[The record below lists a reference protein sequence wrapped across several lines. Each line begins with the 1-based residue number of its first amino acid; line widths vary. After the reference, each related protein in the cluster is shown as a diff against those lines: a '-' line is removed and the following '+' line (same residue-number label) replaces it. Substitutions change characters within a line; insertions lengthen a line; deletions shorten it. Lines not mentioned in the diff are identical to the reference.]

1 MCFTRARRQLVIS
14 WSERLDTPPSRA
26 DDDGGRRE
34 QQLKRSRFVKNLPTE
49 IVHRVDDAPAGPTPT
64 PASSASVPTP
74 PTAGFVSATAYS
86 AMRAPHPHQAATP
99 RGPPSHQAPHAAR
112 LAAA

>member
-1 MCFTRARRQLVIS
+1 MIS
-14 WSERLDTPPSRA
+14 WSERIDTPPSRS
-26 DDDGGRRE
+26 DDDGGHRE

-49 IVHRVDDAPAGPTPT
+49 IVHRVDDAPVGPTPT
-64 PASSASVPTP
+64 SASASAPTP

-86 AMRAPHPHQAATP
+86 ATRAPHQATAP
-99 RGPPSHQAPHAAR
+99 RDPPPRRQAPHAAR